1 MKITILT
8 MFPQLFDGFL
18 QSPVVQRAIRRESL
32 ELAIVDI
39 KEFAPGSFRHI
50 DDSPFGGGAGMVMRC
65 QPVLDALR
73 HVRGEGGPQ
82 REGGPKGEGGPQ
94 AVTVALSPAGTVF
107 NQKTARRYKDLD
119 HLILICGHY
128 EGMDERIYRHVD
140 EELSIGD
147 YILTG
152 GEIAAMAVADAV
164 IRLLPGA
171 LRDKST
177 EEESFENG
185 LLEYPQYTQ
194 PAVFEGEAVPEVLLS
209 GNHEK
214 IRRWRLKESLRRTL
228 ERRPDLLAGRIL
240 TEEEEEILRELR
252 SEGALGKDDHK
263 WHSR

>member
-8 MFPQLFDGFL
+8 MFPQLFDGFI
-18 QSPVVQRAIRRESL
+18 QSPVVQRAIRKEALQRE
-32 ELAIVDI
+32 ITDI
-39 KEFAPGSFRHI
+39 KDFAPGSYRHI

-73 HVRGEGGPQ
+73 SVRGDQ
-82 REGGPKGEGGPQ
+82 AAGEGSTL
-94 AVTVALSPAGTVF
+94 AVALSPAGSVF
-107 NQKTARRYKDLD
+107 CQKTARRYKDLD

-128 EGMDERIYRHVD
+128 EGMDERIYRHTD

-147 YILTG
+147 FILTG
-152 GEIAAMAVADAV
+152 GEIAAAAVADAV

-171 LRDKST
+171 LRSEST

-194 PAVFEGEAVPEVLLS
+194 PAVYEGEAVPEVLLS

-228 ERRPDLLAGRIL
+228 ERRPDLLTGRQM
-240 TEEEEEILRELR
+240 TAEEEEILRELYD
-252 SEGALGKDDHK
+252 EK
-263 WHSR
+263 SRK